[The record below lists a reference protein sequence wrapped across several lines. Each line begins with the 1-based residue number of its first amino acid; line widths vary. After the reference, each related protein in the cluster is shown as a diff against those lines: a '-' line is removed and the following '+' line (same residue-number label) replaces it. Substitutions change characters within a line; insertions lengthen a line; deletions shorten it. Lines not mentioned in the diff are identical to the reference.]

1 MTKRQR
7 RNLLIALGF
16 LSPWLI
22 GFIWFRGGAVIA
34 SLVISFTEWN
44 MFNPPEF
51 VGFQNYI
58 KLFTDDPL
66 FWKSLR
72 VTLLYSVV
80 VVPASIVFAFT
91 IAMILNQR
99 LKGLFLLRTIFYIP
113 CLISGVALAVIW
125 SIILNPDIGFVNQV
139 IGVFGIEGP
148 KWLWDKRWAL
158 PGLMMM
164 GTWMYAGNMIIY
176 LAGLQAIPTQLY
188 ESVEIDGGNSVH
200 KFFHITIPMMTPI
213 LFFQIIMQLV
223 LCLHVFEIGYVMTR
237 GGPENATLFF
247 NLQLYYRAF
256 TDFRMGIACAMA
268 WVLFLIIIGLTIVLF
283 KTSNRWVY
291 YAGER
296 R

>member
-1 MTKRQR
+1 
-7 RNLLIALGF
+7 
-16 LSPWLI
+16 
-22 GFIWFRGGAVIA
+22 
-34 SLVISFTEWN
+34 
-44 MFNPPEF
+44 
-51 VGFQNYI
+51 
-58 KLFTDDPL
+58 
-66 FWKSLR
+66 
-72 VTLLYSVV
+72 
-80 VVPASIVFAFT
+80 
-91 IAMILNQR
+91 
-99 LKGLFLLRTIFYIP
+99 
-113 CLISGVALAVIW
+113 
-125 SIILNPDIGFVNQV
+125 
-139 IGVFGIEGP
+139 
-148 KWLWDKRWAL
+148 
-158 PGLMMM
+158 M

-188 ESVEIDGGNSVH
+188 ESVEIDGGNSVQ